1 MSDKKIIFKSL
12 LITRRQAEFTKDYM
26 EDLDRTKY
34 VENLSKAE
42 TEEEKKNITAEF
54 EAQVNALIFV
64 LIFYINFF
72 LVPGDEAEAAVPG

>member
-1 MSDKKIIFKSL
+1 
-12 LITRRQAEFTKDYM
+12 M

-54 EAQVNALIFV
+54 EAQVIALTFFIPNV
-64 LIFYINFF
+64 FYLNYF

>member
-1 MSDKKIIFKSL
+1 
-12 LITRRQAEFTKDYM
+12 M

-54 EAQVNALIFV
+54 AAQVTALIFV
-64 LIFYINFF
+64 LNIFNLNYFSS
-72 LVPGDEAEAAVPG
+72 